1 MVDASESAPEGP
13 RGPGDAP
20 EASGTSE
27 LGCDAALALVRRFV
41 SGDEDVAE
49 RTRLRAHLARC
60 VACREQYRAEVVL
73 LAQLARGGERPL
85 ESVRRMEER
94 ASRVVGARWAR
105 KRSGLV
111 RLVLPSFG
119 LLALY
124 LIADWKHGVAPASVE
139 SVAGRV
145 QVGETSL
152 EASEE
157 PRALP
162 FRSICATDERSRAVL
177 TLGESRVVL
186 EPDTAVC
193 FERGEVLRVRLFF
206 GRLLVDGPV
215 VVTSAAGVVEARTG
229 SGVVELAGTALD
241 AACASGEWSVADP
254 AGSRAI
260 GAGER
265 ARVLAGLAS
274 H

>member
-1 MVDASESAPEGP
+1 MGDASESAPDAAG
-13 RGPGDAP
+13 GHGGAP
-20 EASGTSE
+20 ETIDV
-27 LGCDAALALVRRFV
+27 GCAQALELVRRFV
-41 SGDEDVAE
+41 SGDEHVAE

-73 LAQLARGGERPL
+73 LAQLARGNERPL

-94 ASRVVGARWAR
+94 ANRVVGARWSR

-111 RLVLPSFG
+111 RLVLPGFG

-124 LIADWKHGVAPASVE
+124 LIADWKHGIAPASVE
-139 SVAGRV
+139 SIAGCA
-145 QVGETSL
+145 QVGGAPLRESD
-152 EASEE
+152 EARE
-157 PRALP
+157 LP

-177 TLGESRVVL
+177 TLGESRIVL
-186 EPDTAVC
+186 EPDTALC
-193 FERGEVLRVRLFF
+193 FERGAVLRVRLFF
-206 GRLLVDGPV
+206 GRLLVDGPA
-215 VVTSAAGVVEARTG
+215 VVTSAAGVVEARSG
-229 SGVVELAGTALD
+229 SGVVELVGTALD
-241 AACASGEWSVADP
+241 ASCASGEWSIDDP
-254 AGSRAI
+254 SGTRTI